1 MSRTLTS
8 LPPSLLEVGEEPN
21 QQTLLLVAQLWERF
35 KEATFHRIGV
45 LEQAVTALGEG
56 TLSEELRRQAEGEAH
71 KLTGSVG
78 MFGFAEGSR
87 LASTIEQLL
96 EAGAPLGPAETLH
109 LSELV
114 VLLRREVEQPSTVQA
129 EYESLPDTDT
139 EHLPAVGDRE

>member
-21 QQTLLLVAQLWERF
+21 QQTLIIVAQLWERF
-35 KEATFHRIGV
+35 KEATFNRIGV
-45 LEQAVTALGEG
+45 LEQALTALLEG
-56 TLSEELRRQAEGEAH
+56 TLSDELRRQAERDAH

-87 LASTIEQLL
+87 LASTIEQML
-96 EAGAPLGPAETLH
+96 EAGAPLGQAETLR

-114 VLLRREVEQPSTVQA
+114 VILRRELEQPSTVQA
-129 EYESLPDTDT
+129 EYESLPDT
-139 EHLPAVGDRE
+139 EQLPAVGGR